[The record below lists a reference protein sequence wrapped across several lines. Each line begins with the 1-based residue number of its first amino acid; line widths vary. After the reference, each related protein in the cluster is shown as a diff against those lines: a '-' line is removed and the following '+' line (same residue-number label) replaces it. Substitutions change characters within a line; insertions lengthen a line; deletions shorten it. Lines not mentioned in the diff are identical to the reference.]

1 MTSES
6 NILVMVNE
14 CYGGFTLSES
24 ALKEYNKRRPIGSTL
39 VKHSHEIDRN
49 DALMITI
56 CNEMGR
62 DVNGSRMSKIQTRS
76 IPKKYSECYKIVDVD
91 GFERIDIDQ
100 YKFQVDSIKLIMGNN
115 SISSDDKINLAR
127 VVLSSSTSK
136 STTPSSSDTEE
147 EASTNT
153 II

>member
-14 CYGGFTLSES
+14 CYGGFTLSEG

-56 CNEMGR
+56 CDEMGR
-62 DVNGSRMSKIQTRS
+62 DVNGSRKSKIQTRS

-127 VVLSSSTSK
+127 VVLSSST
-136 STTPSSSDTEE
+136 TPSSSDTEE
-147 EASTNT
+147 EASTNA